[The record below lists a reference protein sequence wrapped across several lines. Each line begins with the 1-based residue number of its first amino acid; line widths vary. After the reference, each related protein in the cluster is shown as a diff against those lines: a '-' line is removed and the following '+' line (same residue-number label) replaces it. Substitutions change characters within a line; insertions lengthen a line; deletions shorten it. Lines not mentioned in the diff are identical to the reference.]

1 MKKTNIFIN
10 IVIAGL
16 LLSGIAWLLQN
27 HGFFRW
33 GGYGP
38 RHMGPGMMGFG
49 SMGFMMLFFW
59 GIVLFA
65 LVSMISRM
73 FQNSDELPTFSQPEI
88 NAIELLKQRYAKG
101 EIDKKEFF
109 EKLEDLRKIP

>member
-1 MKKTNIFIN
+1 MKKTNIIIN
-10 IVIAGL
+10 IVIAGI

-27 HGFFRW
+27 HVFFRW

-59 GIVLFA
+59 GIVLFV
-65 LVSMISRM
+65 LVSMIAKM
-73 FQNSDELPTFSQPEI
+73 FQKNDALPSFSHSET
-88 NAIELLKQRYAKG
+88 NAVELLKQRYAKG
-101 EIDKKEFF
+101 EIEKQEYL
-109 EKLEDLRKIP
+109 EKLEDLRKAS